1 MPSNDEIMAN
11 QMRQFDLNNSLIAM
25 EYCNLLAKR
34 LDGSMSRD
42 EYMVYDMM
50 DMMIHLVAVIQEAN
64 KEKPYP
70 DYMVEKLEKIESYVS
85 TTLEYFKARG
95 DK

>member
-50 DMMIHLVAVIQEAN
+50 DMMIHLVALIQEAN
-64 KEKPYP
+64 KEKLYP

-85 TTLEYFKARG
+85 TTLNYFKARG